1 MIDDLF
7 DSSANKKSFIPYV
20 KKDYSQNPQQ
30 NGLKKKPIIREI
42 VITELYRPFFVF
54 SIEPVP
60 EEILKK
66 AQEAAGMLEE
76 NHFTLR
82 TDTVGVLAKEFEKI
96 ITRKEEY
103 LPWQDFNN
111 KKSKFHFNTQSAK
124 NMARLFSPKFDELK
138 KPVQAFQSR
147 NARSILGQNVKSP
160 VHLSILWSPDGAQS
174 IKERTPKS
182 SFISHP
188 LAICSAIKIPLFNLQ
203 REDCLS
209 RLKEYLES

>member
-1 MIDDLF
+1 MEDIF
-7 DSSANKKSFIPYV
+7 DTPAPKKAFVPYV

-30 NGLKKKPIIREI
+30 NGFKKKPAIREI
-42 VITELYRPFFVF
+42 VITELYQPFFVF

-66 AQEAAGMLEE
+66 AQEAAKLLEE
-76 NHFTLR
+76 KHFTLR
-82 TDTVGVLAKEFEKI
+82 TDTVGSLAKEFEKT

-124 NMARLFSPKFDELK
+124 NMAKLFSPKFDELK

-147 NARSILGQNVKSP
+147 NARSILGQTVKSP
-160 VHLSILWSPDGAQS
+160 AHLAILWTPDCAES

-182 SFISHP
+182 SFVSHP
-188 LAICSAIKIPLFNLQ
+188 LALCSSIRIPLFNLQ
-203 REDCLS
+203 KEDCLS

>member
-1 MIDDLF
+1 MIDDIF
-7 DSSANKKSFIPYV
+7 DTPAPKKEFVPYS
-20 KKDYSQNPQQ
+20 KKDYSQNTQQ
-30 NGLKKKPIIREI
+30 NGFKKKPSVREI

-54 SIEPVP
+54 SVEPVP

-66 AQEAAGMLEE
+66 AQEAAKLLEE
-76 NHFTLR
+76 KHFTLR
-82 TDTVGVLAKEFEKI
+82 TDTVGVLAKEFEKT

-103 LPWQDFNN
+103 LPWQDFND

-124 NMARLFSPKFDELK
+124 NMAKLFSPKFDELK
-138 KPVQAFQSR
+138 KPVQAFQTR

-160 VHLSILWSPDGAQS
+160 VHLAILWSPDGAQS

-188 LAICSAIKIPLFNLQ
+188 LALCSSIRIPLYNLQ
-203 REDCLS
+203 RQDCLS